1 MPGGERPRPDPEQ
14 LLREVQAQE
23 LSQKRGRLKVFLG
36 YASGV
41 GKSLKMMDE
50 ARRRRTRGEDVII
63 ASSQENLPVEVQ
75 SLLHHLE
82 LLPQKR
88 SAGGLVLDVEGLLRR
103 NPQFCVIDPLARD
116 NPPGSRNPK
125 RWQDVEEILR
135 AGISVITSVNL
146 LHIEELQTQVSA
158 ITGKQTAET
167 VPKRFLENADEIV
180 IVDAPLDLHLSQQGL
195 DPGDVGISNQ
205 LERRLSE
212 LREMALVLAAEIAE
226 KQLEAYV
233 ASHGIQPLWGIQ
245 ERILVSITPRSNAA
259 KMIAS
264 GLRNKER
271 FHAEL
276 YVVYVRQPNLS
287 ARDQEAIDRYLDEAC
302 EAGAK
307 VCVLQGDDPVETILD
322 FARSN
327 RITQLYIGHS
337 AETGW
342 MNRLRGDSVA
352 RLIRAAED
360 MDVRIFP
367 H

>member
-1 MPGGERPRPDPEQ
+1 
-14 LLREVQAQE
+14 
-23 LSQKRGRLKVFLG
+23 
-36 YASGV
+36 
-41 GKSLKMMDE
+41 
-50 ARRRRTRGEDVII
+50 
-63 ASSQENLPVEVQ
+63 
-75 SLLHHLE
+75 
-82 LLPQKR
+82 
-88 SAGGLVLDVEGLLRR
+88 
-103 NPQFCVIDPLARD
+103 
-116 NPPGSRNPK
+116 
-125 RWQDVEEILR
+125 VEEILQ

-146 LHIEELQTQVSA
+146 LHIEELQDQVSA

-195 DPGDVGISNQ
+195 DPGDVGISHQ

-226 KQLEAYV
+226 KQLGAYV

-245 ERILVSITPRSNAA
+245 ERVLVSITPRSNAA
-259 KMIAS
+259 EMIAS

-271 FHAEL
+271 FHGEL
-276 YVVYVRQPNLS
+276 FVVYVRQPNLTT
-287 ARDQEAIDRYLDEAC
+287 RDQEAIDRYLDDAC

-307 VCVLQGDDPVETILD
+307 VCVLKGDDPVEAILD

-337 AETGW
+337 AETGL
-342 MNRLRGDSVA
+342 MIRLRGDPVA